1 MGARKKKGR
10 KQKNRAYY
18 MRFKPKMRRRRQAK
32 TDYQAR
38 RTLITQ
44 EKSKY
49 NANKLRLVV
58 RISNKN
64 VTCQVVNAKI
74 IGDEVLCVAYS
85 SELPRYGLKVGLK
98 NYAACYATGLL
109 CARRALAKFGLAEDY
124 EGNLEVDGNYF
135 NQEDEVETMDED
147 ARPDRAP
154 LRCFL
159 DVGLRPTTTGARV
172 FAAMK
177 GAVDGG
183 ISIPHHENGKQFPG
197 FDKNEENP
205 RRRFNADVCRKY
217 IFGGHVGEYM
227 TKLQEEEPEKYESHF
242 SDYIRNNIGA
252 DDLEDMYAAV
262 HAKIREDPSAL
273 PKKVVDTSAIV
284 SKYKSKRKK
293 TMVERRDHVLNR
305 ILALRAKAEEA

>member
-49 NANKLRLVV
+49 NANKLRFVV
-58 RISNKN
+58 RISNRT
-64 VTCQVVNAKI
+64 VTCQIVNAKI

-109 CARRALAKFGLAEDY
+109 CARRALAKFGLADTY
-124 EGNLEVDGNYF
+124 EGTTEVDGTYF
-135 NQEDEVETMDED
+135 NQEDVDQED
-147 ARPDRAP
+147 DAPAP

-197 FDKNEENP
+197 FWKDKDSGSGFE
-205 RRRFNADVCRKY
+205 ADVCRKY

-227 TKLQEEEPEKYESHF
+227 TKLQDEEPEKYESHF

-252 DDLEDMYAAV
+252 DDLEEMYTAL
-262 HAKIREDPSAL
+262 HNNIREDPSSL

>member
-1 MGARKKKGR
+1 
-10 KQKNRAYY
+10 

-38 RTLITQ
+38 RTLVRQ

-49 NANKLRLVV
+49 NANKLRFVV
-58 RISNKN
+58 RITNKS
-64 VTCQVVNAKI
+64 VTCQIVNAKI

-109 CARRALAKFGLAEDY
+109 CARRALQKFGLADVY
-124 EGNLEVDGNYF
+124 EGNVEVNGDFFLEEAT
-135 NQEDEVETMDED
+135 EDE
-147 ARPDRAP
+147 RAP
-154 LRCFL
+154 LQCFL

-177 GAVDGG
+177 GATDGG
-183 ISIPHHENGKQFPG
+183 IFIPHRENGKQFPG
-197 FDKNEENP
+197 YWQDKDTGSGFE
-205 RRRFNADVCRKY
+205 ADVCRKY

-227 TKLQEEEPEKYESHF
+227 TKLQEEEPEKYERHF
-242 SDYIRNNIGA
+242 ADYIKEGIGA
-252 DDLEDMYAAV
+252 DDLEDLYTAV
-262 HAKIREDPSAL
+262 HAKIREDPSSL
-273 PKKVVDTSAIV
+273 PKKVVEWPKVGGGVYKGKDGEEPV
-284 SKYKSKRKK
+284 PSKYKGKRKK

-305 ILALRAKAEEA
+305 ILALRAKAEEMA